1 MDDYGAIATFAKSWG
16 LVYLLVLFVG
26 AIAYAYWPRNKA
38 KFDKAARMPLEE
50 DER

>member
-1 MDDYGAIATFAKSWG
+1 MDYDTISAFSRSWG
-16 LVYLLVLFVG
+16 TVYLLVLFIG
-26 AIAYAYWPRNKA
+26 MCAYALWPRNRA